1 MLRAEIDSNIDTVD
15 LSWFLSVLPAI
26 DQEEYNFDRPSPDW
40 EKPEYYWIFRNADY
54 KEWDTGDS
62 SRILWLTG
70 PPECNIRKAT
80 SYILHREMEK
90 SSKTQRLVLHFFCS
104 AASVKGSSIAI
115 FIRALAHQI
124 VSTSSQT
131 RQISIIR
138 KFLRSILSTSFKRIS
153 PNVLQRFSLRDS
165 NSNMKN
171 LLEFPDDSLWAAL
184 WAIMPT
190 EQSPELSIVIDGIE
204 HIRDRRGKFVRR
216 IREFVEDLQRTSK
229 AKILLTSGLE
239 SDTAQIFNGLPHVEY
254 DKERKGLIQNLVSI
268 RI

>member
-1 MLRAEIDSNIDTVD
+1 MD
-15 LSWFLSVLPAI
+15 LNWFLSILPAI
-26 DQEEYNFDRPSPDW
+26 DQGEYDFDHPSPDW

-54 KEWDTGDS
+54 KEWDAGDS

-80 SYILHREMEK
+80 SFILHREIKK

-104 AASVKGSSIAI
+104 AVSVKGSSIAVL
-115 FIRALAHQI
+115 IRALAYQI
-124 VSTSSQT
+124 VSTSPKT
-131 RQISIIR
+131 RQLPIIR
-138 KFLRSILSTSFKRIS
+138 KFLRSILSNTFKRMS
-153 PNVLQRFSLRDS
+153 PNLMQRFSLRDS
-165 NSNMKN
+165 NSNIKN
-171 LLEFPDDSLWAAL
+171 LLESPDDSLWAAL

-229 AKILLTSGLE
+229 AKILLTGGLE
-239 SDTAQIFNGLPHVEY
+239 SDTAQIFDGLRHIEY
-254 DKERKGLIQNLVSI
+254 DKERKGLMANLVSI
-268 RI
+268 CR

>member
-124 VSTSSQT
+124 VSTSPQT

-171 LLEFPDDSLWAAL
+171 LLESPDDSLWAAL